1 MRPRRRRRSAPPRQR
16 GLSSRTAGERLAREG
31 ANVLEQPPQR
41 SRLEVLLEQFRSL
54 PVGLLAGAAVLSVAT
69 GGLLEAAAILAVVG
83 LNGAI
88 GYGVERRSER
98 TISGLGTAAD
108 QTAWVVRDGTPAEV
122 GLDAVVPGD
131 LLTLRRGTL
140 VPADARIVS
149 ARDLTV
155 SEAMLTGE
163 SLPVTKTA
171 ETLPPGA
178 VPLGDRTN
186 MVYRGTVVTGGSGT
200 AIAVATGARTE
211 VGRIQRL
218 LGETATPETP
228 MQRQLDTMG
237 RQLVWFSLGVCGLVF
252 GIGVLRGFAALQM
265 VRSAILLAV
274 SAVPE
279 GLPVI
284 ATTTLAFGV
293 EKMRRRDVLVRRLD
307 AVETLASVR
316 VVCFDKTGTL
326 TVNRM
331 SVAAVALG
339 RCERIMRLDV
349 LGAPLAAGDQAPAP
363 PMEEELARLLRI
375 GILCSETQIEA
386 GPDGRPALSGT
397 AHRERA
403 RAAGAR
409 PGNGC
414 GSAAA
419 GMPEADHPLQDRGL
433 PLHGHHPSAGR
444 NGGDAGRGQGQSGGG
459 ARALRLAAGG
469 RPAASLDP
477 GRPHGGRAGEC
488 GDGRGSVRVLG
499 FACKQIGEAEADEEA
514 AAVTGLTWLGLAGMA
529 DPVRPGSAELMRTL
543 HGAGIHTLI
552 MTGDQVP
559 TARAVARQLGL
570 NGRRRIEVLD
580 AAEVDAM
587 PSERLAQAAQR
598 VHVLARVSPAQKLA
612 VVRAL
617 QGAGVV
623 VGMIGD
629 GINDSPAL
637 KAADVGIAMGRE
649 GTDAA
654 REVADVVLQTDDLA
668 ALSLAVAHG
677 RTTRAN
683 VRRSVRYLLG
693 SNFSELAVVLAAT
706 AAGFGEPLS
715 GPQLL
720 WINLVTDVL
729 PGLGLALEPPAP
741 DAMLRPP
748 DAAEEADLGGR
759 DWAGSAREGGVIAAG
774 GLLACGWGVLRHGAS
789 AQARTMTFGGLVTA
803 QLLHALACRPD
814 GALALK
820 AAGAAA
826 QPRVGRRAGG
836 LGRDPGR
843 RIPRAGPAR
852 LPRGRADRAAR
863 RRRHARRRAVAECR
877 EPGAGAAASLARA
890 RRRWGSESRGAFG
903 ASRPGHTG
911 SQSRPGRHG
920 PGHAERLATDRTRGG
935 QPGRHSEGEDAMGRE
950 TGIQVH
956 SYRGHRIE
964 VRDDGGDGWAVTVHP
979 RPGDHGAPETL
990 RSGMLNGL
998 AGLLAEARRRVDRRL
1013 DAGPGEVRA

>member
-1 MRPRRRRRSAPPRQR
+1 
-16 GLSSRTAGERLAREG
+16 
-31 ANVLEQPPQR
+31 
-41 SRLEVLLEQFRSL
+41 
-54 PVGLLAGAAVLSVAT
+54 
-69 GGLLEAAAILAVVG
+69 
-83 LNGAI
+83 
-88 GYGVERRSER
+88 
-98 TISGLGTAAD
+98 
-108 QTAWVVRDGTPAEV
+108 
-122 GLDAVVPGD
+122 
-131 LLTLRRGTL
+131 
-140 VPADARIVS
+140 
-149 ARDLTV
+149 
-155 SEAMLTGE
+155 
-163 SLPVTKTA
+163 
-171 ETLPPGA
+171 
-178 VPLGDRTN
+178 
-186 MVYRGTVVTGGSGT
+186 
-200 AIAVATGARTE
+200 
-211 VGRIQRL
+211 
-218 LGETATPETP
+218 
-228 MQRQLDTMG
+228 MQRQLGAMG
-237 RQLVWFSLGVCGLVF
+237 RQLVWFSLAVCGVVF

-307 AVETLASVR
+307 AVETLASAR

-331 SVAAVALG
+331 SVVAVALG
-339 RCERIMRLDV
+339 RCERIMRLGV
-349 LGAPLAAGDQAPAP
+349 QGAPLAAGDQAPAP
-363 PMEEELARLLRI
+363 PPVEEAFAGLLRI

-397 AHRERA
+397 ATENA
-403 RAAGAR
+403 LVQLALDQGMDAGALR
-409 PGNGC
+409 RECPRETIRYRT
-414 GSAAA
+414 
-419 GMPEADHPLQDRGL
+419 EAYRFMVTTHR
-433 PLHGHHPSAGR
+433 SAGTEEVLVAVKGSPEEVLGR
-444 NGGDAGRGQGQSGGG
+444 CAWRLEGGQ
-459 ARALRLAAGG
+459 RLALTPEDRATVEQ
-469 RPAASLDP
+469 ANAEM
-477 GRPHGGRAGEC
+477 AGEAL
-488 GDGRGSVRVLG
+488 RVLG
-499 FACKQIGEAEADEEA
+499 FACKRIDEAEADEEA

-529 DPVRPGSAELMRTL
+529 DPVRPGSEELMRTL

-559 TARAVARQLGL
+559 TARAVAQQLGL
-570 NGRRRIEVLD
+570 NGDDAIEVLD
-580 AAEVDAM
+580 AGEVDAM

-637 KAADVGIAMGRE
+637 KAADVGIAMGRD

-677 RTTRAN
+677 RTTRVN
-683 VRRSVRYLLG
+683 VRRSVRYLLS

-729 PGLGLALEPPAP
+729 PALGLAMEPPAT
-741 DAMLRPP
+741 DTMLRPP
-748 DAAEEADLGGR
+748 DAAEEAVLGGR
-759 DWAGSAREGGVIAAG
+759 DWAGLAREGGVIAAG

-814 GALALK
+814 DARAAGKAGARPPNPALAGALAAS
-820 AAGAAA
+820 AAIQGAAFLVPGVRA
-826 QPRVGRRAGG
+826 FLGVAPIGPLDAAVTLGAGLLPYVVNRTLGTPSPHASARRSRYPKLTVPSARPGPAAPAADRG
-836 LGRDPGR
+836 LGATIGALAGR
-843 RIPRAGPAR
+843 
-852 LPRGRADRAAR
+852 
-863 RRRHARRRAVAECR
+863 
-877 EPGAGAAASLARA
+877 
-890 RRRWGSESRGAFG
+890 F
-903 ASRPGHTG
+903 T
-911 SQSRPGRHG
+911 
-920 PGHAERLATDRTRGG
+920 TDRTGG
-935 QPGRHSEGEDAMGRE
+935 VRPGRHSEGEDAMRRE

-956 SYRGHRIE
+956 TYCGHRIE
-964 VRDDGGDGWAVTVHP
+964 VRDDGGDGWAVMVHP
-979 RPGDHGAPETL
+979 RPGDRGAPETL
-990 RSGMLNGL
+990 RSGMPNSL

-1013 DAGPGEVRA
+1013 DAGPGGVRA

>member
-1 MRPRRRRRSAPPRQR
+1 M
-16 GLSSRTAGERLAREG
+16 AGEG
-31 ANVLEQPPQR
+31 ANVLGQPPQR

-54 PVGLLAGAAVLSVAT
+54 PFGLLAGAAVLSVAT
-69 GGLLEAAAILAVVG
+69 GAFLEAAAILAVVG

-88 GYGVERRSER
+88 SYGVERRSER
-98 TISGLGTAAD
+98 TISGLGTAAE

-122 GLDAVVPGD
+122 GLEAVVAGD

-163 SLPVTKTA
+163 SLAVTKTA
-171 ETLPPGA
+171 EPLPPGA
-178 VPLGDRTN
+178 IPLGDRTN

-218 LGETATPETP
+218 LGEAATPETP

-237 RQLVWFSLGVCGLVF
+237 RQLVWFSLGICGLVF

-339 RCERIMRLDV
+339 RCERSMRLDV
-349 LGAPLAAGDQAPAP
+349 QSAPLAAGDQAPAP
-363 PMEEELARLLRI
+363 PVEEALARLLRI

-397 AHRERA
+397 ATENAIVQLALDQGMDAAALRRECPRQAIRYRTEAYRFMVTTHRQAGTEEMLVAVKGSPEEVLGRCAWRLEDGQRRSLTPEDRAAVERA
-403 RAAGAR
+403 NAA
-409 PGNGC
+409 
-414 GSAAA
+414 
-419 GMPEADHPLQDRGL
+419 M
-433 PLHGHHPSAGR
+433 
-444 NGGDAGRGQGQSGGG
+444 
-459 ARALRLAAGG
+459 
-469 RPAASLDP
+469 
-477 GRPHGGRAGEC
+477 AGEAL
-488 GDGRGSVRVLG
+488 RVLG
-499 FACKQIGEAEADEEA
+499 FACKRIDEAEADEEA

-552 MTGDQVP
+552 MTGDQVS

-570 NGRRRIEVLD
+570 NGNGGAIEVLD

-587 PSERLAQAAQR
+587 PSERLAEAAQR

-729 PGLGLALEPPAP
+729 PALGLALEPPAT
-741 DAMLRPP
+741 DTMLRPP
-748 DAAEEADLGGR
+748 DAAEEAILGGR
-759 DWAGSAREGGVIAAG
+759 DWAGLAREGGVIAAG
-774 GLLACGWGVLRHGAS
+774 SLLACGWGVLRHGAS

-814 GALALK
+814 GAGADGKAGARPSNPALVGALAASAAIQGAAFLVPGVRGFLGVAPIGPLDVAVTLGAGLLPYVVNRMLGTPSPHASARRSHYPSLTVPSAFPGPAAP
-820 AAGAAA
+820 AAGRDLGATGQAAA
-826 QPRVGRRAGG
+826 G
-836 LGRDPGR
+836 
-843 RIPRAGPAR
+843 
-852 LPRGRADRAAR
+852 
-863 RRRHARRRAVAECR
+863 
-877 EPGAGAAASLARA
+877 
-890 RRRWGSESRGAFG
+890 
-903 ASRPGHTG
+903 
-911 SQSRPGRHG
+911 
-920 PGHAERLATDRTRGG
+920 RLATDRTGA
-935 QPGRHSEGEDAMGRE
+935 PASGRHPKERMRCGERGASRSIPTAGTGSKCGTTVGTAGRWWSTRARATTE
-950 TGIQVH
+950 
-956 SYRGHRIE
+956 
-964 VRDDGGDGWAVTVHP
+964 
-979 RPGDHGAPETL
+979 
-990 RSGMLNGL
+990 
-998 AGLLAEARRRVDRRL
+998 RRRRCAAECRTASPVCWVRR
-1013 DAGPGEVRA
+1013 DGRWTGAWMPDWEGFAPHRAASRRAT